1 MARILVVGLIAA
13 LTLASVGVVAA
24 KPKPGKKPHRHRVD
38 LTGATKMVNGVLPG
52 PITDRG
58 TVEGKPF
65 RDGKI
70 KLVVTLNA
78 ADSTAAGTF
87 RIRND
92 KGTAFGTVDMGF
104 VLDVPGNSITFRG
117 TADFTGG
124 KGRYK
129 RIKGTDLKAY
139 DHNTLDGQNGTLAL
153 KGFATY

>member
-1 MARILVVGLIAA
+1 MFA
-13 LTLASVGVVAA
+13 GVAGA
-24 KPKPGKKPHRHRVD
+24 KPHPEKPNRHRVD
-38 LTGATKMVNGVLPG
+38 LTGATKMVRGTLPG

-58 TVEGKPF
+58 TVDGKPF

-70 KLVVTLNA
+70 KLVVTLNF

-87 RIRND
+87 RIRDNR
-92 KGTAFGTVDMGF
+92 GTAFGTVDMDF
-104 VLDVPGNSITFRG
+104 VLDLPGNSITFTG

-129 RIKGTDLKAY
+129 GIRGTDLKAY
-139 DHNTLDGQNGTLAL
+139 DHNTLDGQNGTISL